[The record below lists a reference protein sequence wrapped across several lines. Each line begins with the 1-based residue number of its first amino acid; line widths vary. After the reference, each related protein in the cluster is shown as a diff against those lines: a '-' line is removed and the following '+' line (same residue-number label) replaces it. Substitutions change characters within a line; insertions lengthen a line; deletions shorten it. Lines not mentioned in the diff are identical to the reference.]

1 MGFAPPRAIALC
13 ARFAIGFAPPR
24 AMALFSRFAI
34 GFAPP
39 RAMALCARFAMGF
52 APPRAIALVLVTV
65 VLKEIRMILRCRCRF
80 TVSHTYLHT
89 ILT

>member
-1 MGFAPPRAIALC
+1 MLSWRTRTRALWAL
-13 ARFAIGFAPPR
+13 AQVPAQQAMGFAPPR
-24 AMALFSRFAI
+24 AMALFSRF
-34 GFAPP
+34 
-39 RAMALCARFAMGF
+39 
-52 APPRAIALVLVTV
+52 AIALVLVTV